1 MVIRCYNL
9 TCKMVGL
16 DRRGIH
22 FKDHIITSS
31 MMKTSYQLSG
41 GIRTVW
47 VLLGGYTTTCD
58 CRNFVFDYQYPGSPT
73 SDYI

>member
-1 MVIRCYNL
+1 
-9 TCKMVGL
+9 
-16 DRRGIH
+16 
-22 FKDHIITSS
+22 

-58 CRNFVFDYQYPGSPT
+58 CRDLYLIISILVHQPVITKDHGMLQVVFAPLER
-73 SDYI
+73 